1 MCQDSISRES
11 LRLSPLFQRLPTQ
24 EWAGAAPPSGH
35 QRFWGPPGPAPGG
48 PRQASVPSRPQA
60 PPAPDSG
67 RSPASPSLRA
77 PRLAHVGAGWG
88 GRQGTWPMLG
98 GCPSPENPKRASEGG
113 APGPRAPLGAA
124 RRGLHSVPPGVT
136 GCSPRARVHV
146 FRDTEGGE
154 SLVSAGQPPCTP
166 PGPYAHPRDLAAT
179 RRDGRSQRGPHATRE
194 REPHGFRG

>member
-1 MCQDSISRES
+1 MPRQHFTGES
-11 LRLSPLFQRLPTQ
+11 EAFPAFPKAPDPGVGRSCAPVWPPEVLGAT
-24 EWAGAAPPSGH
+24 WAGTGRPQTGLCPLPAS
-35 QRFWGPPGPAPGG
+35 GPACS
-48 PRQASVPSRPQA
+48 RLRPQSRV
-60 PPAPDSG
+60 PPASG
-67 RSPASPSLRA
+67 LPASPMSGPA
-77 PRLAHVGAGWG
+77 GVGARGAGPCWAAAPHQKTQ
-88 GRQGTWPMLG
+88 RELR
-98 GCPSPENPKRASEGG
+98 RAE
-113 APGPRAPLGAA
+113 PQGPRAPLGAA

-136 GCSPRARVHV
+136 GCSPRARGHV